1 MPRRLR
7 PVELDFT
14 GAAPVRLAFE
24 AVLQAP
30 PPAVY
35 RAIAVEVGSLPAWFA
50 PVASAV
56 PLDDGAR
63 RTIRLRGGVRFEETI
78 LAAEPDLRYA
88 YRVDLTNAPAVS
100 ALAEEWAL
108 APSGAGTR
116 LRWTMAADGPAAFR
130 AGLRL
135 ASPGLGVSFRRA
147 ASALD
152 RRLIP
157 ARRPSPG
164 TAPRPPRTG

>member
-7 PVELDFT
+7 PVELGFT
-14 GAAPVRLAFE
+14 ATAPVRLAFE

-35 RAIAVEVGSLPAWFA
+35 RSLAVEVGSLPSWFRA
-50 PVASAV
+50 VASAV
-56 PLDDGAR
+56 PADDGAR
-63 RTIRLRGGVRFEETI
+63 RTIRLRGGIRFEETI

-88 YRVDLTNAPAVS
+88 YRVDATNAPGIA

-108 APSGAGTR
+108 APRGAGTR
-116 LRWTMAADGPAAFR
+116 LRWTMAADGPTPLR

-135 ASPGLGVSFRRA
+135 GSPGLGLAFRRA
-147 ASALD
+147 AAALD
-152 RRLIP
+152 LRLTP

-164 TAPRPPRTG
+164 SA

>member
-7 PVELDFT
+7 PVELGFT
-14 GAAPVRLAFE
+14 ATAPVRLVFGARLE
-24 AVLQAP
+24 AP

-35 RAIAVEVGSLPAWFA
+35 RSIAVEVGSLPAWFT

-56 PLDDGAR
+56 PVDDGAR

-88 YRVDLTNAPAVS
+88 YRVDATNAPAVT
-100 ALAEEWAL
+100 ALAEEWTL
-108 APSGAGTR
+108 RPEGSGTR

-135 ASPGLGVSFRRA
+135 ASPGLGLSFRRA
-147 ASALD
+147 AALLD
-152 RRLIP
+152 RRLTP

-164 TAPRPPRTG
+164 SAR

>member
-1 MPRRLR
+1 MPRSLR
-7 PVELDFT
+7 PVELGFT
-14 GAAPVRLAFE
+14 ATAPVRLAFE
-24 AVLQAP
+24 ATLLAP

-35 RAIAVEVGSLPAWFA
+35 RSIAVEVGSLPAWFT

-100 ALAEEWAL
+100 ALAEEWAM
-108 APSGAGTR
+108 APQGRGTR
-116 LRWTMAADGPAAFR
+116 LRWTMAADGPAPFR
-130 AGLRL
+130 AGMRL
-135 ASPGLGVSFRRA
+135 AAPGLGLSFRRA
-147 ASALD
+147 AALLD
-152 RRLIP
+152 RRLTP

-164 TAPRPPRTG
+164 TVRQPPRTG